1 MQDGSRGEVINLWRL
16 WHGRLPELDLDQ
28 ARLGFTSTTDLLDL
42 GQPRLWSRLWVCIRE
57 KKLLWMLK
65 GLRTSLCQSGFFLT
79 PIKLTPLIP
88 YGDVGISLPV
98 QMSAHILWPLWP
110 EIRLCYRGR
119 AGKELH
125 KTARGRARQ
134 GQAKTKTQMFWAL
147 QTSGWLTDHSICLS
161 GL

>member
-28 ARLGFTSTTDLLDL
+28 ARLGYNSTANLLDL
-42 GQPRLWSRLWVCIRE
+42 GKAQVTERAVVWTRE
-57 KKLLWMLK
+57 KKVAVK
-65 GLRTSLCQSGFFLT
+65 GSSTSPCHYGSFLT

-88 YGDVGISLPV
+88 SGDVGTTLPV

-110 EIRLCYRGR
+110 EIRLCYHGR

-125 KTARGRARQ
+125 KTARG
-134 GQAKTKTQMFWAL
+134 QAGPGTVTQMFWAL
-147 QTSGWLTDHSICLS
+147 QTRWLTALSIWLTR
-161 GL
+161 L